1 MDKTTPAALVIS
13 IVTMT
18 ILAVVKTHINER
30 FAKKMPAPFPIELI
44 IVVFGTLISYLS
56 KFNANFKV
64 DVIGDIPAGLPGPVM
79 PPFFILKDMIT
90 QCFLTAVVS
99 FAINFSLA
107 DLFSKKHRYKINI
120 NQELFAYGST
130 NIFTGFF
137 PCFATG
143 ASLARSCVQNNAG
156 GKSQVFIYI
165 HFY

>member
-1 MDKTTPAALVIS
+1 MAALA
-13 IVTMT
+13 T
-18 ILAVVKTHINER
+18 IEFGNIDKLDHFDHVKTFFLEDQND
-30 FAKKMPAPFPIELI
+30 L
-44 IVVFGTLISYLS
+44 TYQ
-56 KFNANFKV
+56 
-64 DVIGDIPAGLPGPVM
+64 PGPVM

-156 GKSQVFIYI
+156 GKTQVFIYI